1 MATFEEH
8 VRRALDSLPPD
19 LARALENVAVVVEDE
34 NPEDPDLFGLYHGVP
49 LPERG
54 SGYDGQLPD
63 KISIYRLPLE
73 DEFGHDPDE
82 LRQEIRIT
90 VLHELAH
97 YFGIDEE
104 RLAELGYE

>member
-1 MATFEEH
+1 MARFEEH
-8 VRRALDSLPPD
+8 VRAALDSLPPD

-34 NPEDPDLFGLYHGVP
+34 NPDDPDVFGLYHGVP

-54 SGYDGQLPD
+54 SGYSGALPD

-73 DEFGHDPDE
+73 DEFEDPAE
-82 LRQEIRIT
+82 LEEEIRIT

-97 YFGIDEE
+97 YFGIDED
-104 RLAELGYE
+104 RLAELGYD